1 MFFMGLYG
9 QRSLEFSS
17 FSLFFLSFSL
27 FFFLFLS
34 IFSSSFFLSIFLFF
48 STPFLL
54 IKGKDY
60 NVYTWW
66 TNERKE
72 TKLTRVLFSLIK
84 VSKKRNV
91 LKIKFKRLVYN
102 PCLIHYSSI
111 QKSEIN
117 RNASNVLDAEFSA
130 TNVRRKDWS
139 VQHSCFRELHRNT
152 FNQALKGLI

>member
-72 TKLTRVLFSLIK
+72 TKLTRVLCSLIQA
-84 VSKKRNV
+84 SKKRNG
-91 LKIKFKRLVYN
+91 LQIKFKWFAYN
-102 PCLIHYSSI
+102 PCLNIHPVAFMKTSRN
-111 QKSEIN
+111 QKKIRQYVGCWYEMHP
-117 RNASNVLDAEFSA
+117 
-130 TNVRRKDWS
+130 T
-139 VQHSCFRELHRNT
+139 
-152 FNQALKGLI
+152 